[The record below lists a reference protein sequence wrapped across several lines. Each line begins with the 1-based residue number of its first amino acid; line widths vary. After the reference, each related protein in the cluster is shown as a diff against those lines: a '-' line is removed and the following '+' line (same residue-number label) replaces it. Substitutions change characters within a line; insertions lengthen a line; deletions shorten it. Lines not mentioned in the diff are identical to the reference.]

1 MDFFNILTILIVI
14 SALFGFINEK
24 FLKLPDT
31 IGLMLITILFT
42 IGVVSF
48 GRFFPDLQAFAEAL
62 VHSMDFKTVLL
73 DVMLSFLLF
82 AGAMHTSFDQLK
94 VQRYPILAFA
104 TFGVLVST
112 FLIGIVVYY
121 LLPFLGFEPSFLLCL
136 LFGALISPTDPIA
149 VLGILKKAGAPKILE
164 TKIVGESLFN
174 DGIGVVVFLTIFG
187 MTFNH
192 SGHEVG
198 LAEVGHLLL
207 TEVGGGLA
215 LGLLLGYVAYL
226 MLKAIDNYNVEVM
239 VTLAIVMGGYLLANR
254 LHFSGPLAMV
264 VAGLIVGHDTVRA
277 TTMSEITEMYVDK
290 FWEMLDVFLNAILFV
305 MIGLE
310 MIAMNWQPVY
320 VVIGLITIVIV
331 LLARYV
337 SLSLPI
343 LFFRKKLNFVPY
355 TGVIMTWGGL
365 RGGISIALAL
375 AIPGENPFR
384 DLFITITYVIV
395 IFSILVQGL
404 TVKGLVQRLQAR
416 ITEEE
421 WRQAEASD

>member
-1 MDFFNILTILIVI
+1 MDFFSILSILIVI
-14 SALFGFINEK
+14 SAIFGFINEK

-42 IGVVSF
+42 LGIVGF
-48 GRFFPDLQAFAEAL
+48 GRFFPELQLFAENL
-62 VHSMDFKTVLL
+62 VSQLDFKTVLL

-94 VQRYPILAFA
+94 IQRYPILAFA
-104 TFGVLVST
+104 TFGVIVST
-112 FLIGIVVYY
+112 FVIGVVVYY
-121 LLPFLGFEPSFLLCL
+121 LLPFMGFEPSFLLCL

-174 DGIGVVVFLTIFG
+174 DGIGVVVFLTIFS
-187 MTFNH
+187 MTFNET
-192 SGHEVG
+192 GQEVG
-198 LAEVGHLLL
+198 ISDVGHLLL
-207 TEVGGGLA
+207 MEVGGGLF
-215 LGLLLGYVAYL
+215 LGLLLGYIAYI
-226 MLKAIDNYNVEVM
+226 MLKAIDNYDVEVM
-239 VTLAIVMGGYLLANR
+239 ITLAIVMGGYLLASK

-264 VAGLIVGHDTVRA
+264 VAGLIVGHDTLRS

-310 MIAMNWQPVY
+310 MIAMDWQPIY
-320 VVIGLITIVIV
+320 IVIGIITIVIV
-331 LLARYV
+331 LLSRYI

-343 LFFRKKLNFVPY
+343 LFFRKRLNFVPY
-355 TGVIMTWGGL
+355 TGLIMTWGGL

-375 AIPGENPFR
+375 AIPSGNPYR
-384 DLFITITYVIV
+384 DLFVTITYVIV
-395 IFSILVQGL
+395 IFSILIQGL
-404 TVKGLVQRLQAR
+404 TVKGLVQRLQKR

-421 WRQAEASD
+421 WRKAETS

>member
-1 MDFFNILTILIVI
+1 MDFFSILTILIVI
-14 SALFGFINEK
+14 SAIFGFINEK

-42 IGVVSF
+42 LGIVGF
-48 GRFFPDLQAFAEAL
+48 GRFYPDLQAFAENL
-62 VHSMDFKTVLL
+62 VAQLDFKTALL

-112 FLIGIVVYY
+112 FIIGSVVY
-121 LLPFLGFEPSFLLCL
+121 LFLPFMGFEPSFLLCL

-149 VLGILKKAGAPKILE
+149 VLGILKKANAPKILE

-174 DGIGVVVFLTIFG
+174 DGVGVVVFLTIFS
-187 MTFNH
+187 MTFNQTRH
-192 SGHEVG
+192 DVG
-198 LAEVGHLLL
+198 IAEIGHLLL
-207 TEVGGGLA
+207 TEIGGGLL
-215 LGLLLGYVAYL
+215 LGLLLGYIAFL
-226 MLKAIDNYNVEVM
+226 MLKAIDNYDVEVM
-239 VTLAIVMGGYLLANR
+239 ITLAIVMGGYLLATK
-254 LHFSGPLAMV
+254 LHLSGPLAMV
-264 VAGLIVGHDTVRA
+264 VAGLMVGHDTLRSTA
-277 TTMSEITEMYVDK
+277 MSEITEMYLDK

-310 MIAMNWQPVY
+310 MIVMIWQPIY
-320 VVIGLITIVIV
+320 VVIGLIAIVIV
-331 LLARYV
+331 LLSRYV
-337 SLSLPI
+337 SLTLPI

-355 TGVIMTWGGL
+355 TGIIMTWGGL

-375 AIPGENPFR
+375 AIPADNAYR
-384 DLFITITYVIV
+384 DLFVTITYIIV

-404 TVKGLVQRLQAR
+404 TVKGLVQRLQAK
-416 ITEEE
+416 ITKEE
-421 WRQAEASD
+421 WKKAEGA

>member
-1 MDFFNILTILIVI
+1 MDFFSILSILIVI
-14 SALFGFINEK
+14 SAIFGFINEK

-42 IGVVSF
+42 LGIVGF
-48 GRFFPDLQAFAEAL
+48 GRFFPELQSFAENL
-62 VHSMDFKTVLL
+62 VSQLDFKSILL

-94 VQRYPILAFA
+94 IQRYPILAFA
-104 TFGVLVST
+104 TFGVIVST
-112 FLIGIVVYY
+112 FVIGTVVYY
-121 LLPFLGFEPSFLLCL
+121 LLPFMGFEPSFLLCL

-174 DGIGVVVFLTIFG
+174 DGIGVVVFLTIFS
-187 MTFNH
+187 MTFNE
-192 SGHEVG
+192 SGQEVG
-198 LAEVGHLLL
+198 LSEVGHLLL
-207 TEVGGGLA
+207 MEVGGGLF
-215 LGLLLGYVAYL
+215 LGLLLGYIAYI
-226 MLKAIDNYNVEVM
+226 MLKAIDNYDVEVM
-239 VTLAIVMGGYLLANR
+239 ITLAIVMGGYLLASK

-264 VAGLIVGHDTVRA
+264 VAGLIVGHDTLRS

-310 MIAMNWQPVY
+310 MIAMEWQPIY

-331 LLARYV
+331 LLSRYI

-343 LFFRKKLNFVPY
+343 LFFRKRLNFVPY
-355 TGVIMTWGGL
+355 TGLIMTWGGL

-375 AIPGENPFR
+375 AIPVDNPYR

-421 WRQAEASD
+421 WRKAESS

>member
-1 MDFFNILTILIVI
+1 MDFFSILSILIVI
-14 SALFGFINEK
+14 SAIFGFINEK

-42 IGVVSF
+42 LGIVGF
-48 GRFFPDLQAFAEAL
+48 GRFFPELQSFAENL
-62 VHSMDFKTVLL
+62 VAQLDFKTVLL

-112 FLIGIVVYY
+112 FVIGAVVYY
-121 LLPFLGFEPSFLLCL
+121 LLPFMGFEPSFLLCL

-174 DGIGVVVFLTIFG
+174 DGIGVVVFLTIFS
-187 MTFNH
+187 MTFNET
-192 SGHEVG
+192 GQEVG
-198 LAEVGHLLL
+198 LADVGHLLL
-207 TEVGGGLA
+207 MEVGGGLL
-215 LGLLLGYVAYL
+215 LGLLLGYVAYI
-226 MLKAIDNYNVEVM
+226 MLKAIDNYDVEVM
-239 VTLAIVMGGYLLANR
+239 ITLAIVMGGYLLASK

-264 VAGLIVGHDTVRA
+264 VAGLIVGHDTLRS

-310 MIAMNWQPVY
+310 MIAMEWQPIY
-320 VVIGLITIVIV
+320 VVIGIITIVIV
-331 LLARYV
+331 LLSRYI

-343 LFFRKKLNFVPY
+343 LFFRKRLNFVPY
-355 TGVIMTWGGL
+355 TGLIMTWGGL

-375 AIPGENPFR
+375 AIPSGNPYR
-384 DLFITITYVIV
+384 DLFVTITYVIV

-404 TVKGLVQRLQAR
+404 TVKGLVQRLQKR

-421 WRQAEASD
+421 WRKAESS

>member
-1 MDFFNILTILIVI
+1 MDFFNILTIIIVI

-24 FLKLPDT
+24 FIRLPDT

-42 IGVVSF
+42 LGIVSF
-48 GRFFPDLQAFAEAL
+48 GRFFPELQHFAENL
-62 VHSMDFKTVLL
+62 VAQLDFKTILL
-73 DVMLSFLLF
+73 DIMLSFLLF

-94 VQRYPILAFA
+94 IQRYPILVFA

-112 FLIGIVVYY
+112 FVIGGLVYL
-121 LLPFLGFEPSFLLCL
+121 LLPFLGFSPSFILCL

-174 DGIGVVVFLTIFG
+174 DGIGVVVFLTIYS
-187 MTFNH
+187 MAFNH
-192 SGHEVG
+192 SGESVG
-198 LAEVGHLLL
+198 LGEVGHLLL
-207 TEVGGGLA
+207 TEVGGGIA

-226 MLKAIDNYNVEVM
+226 MLKAIDNYDVEVM
-239 VTLAIVMGGYLLANR
+239 LTLAIVMGGYLLASK

-264 VAGLIVGHDTVRA
+264 VAGLIVGHDTLRA

-290 FWEMLDVFLNAILFV
+290 FWEMMDVFLNAILFV

-310 MIAMNWQPVY
+310 MIAMTWQPVY
-320 VVIGLITIVIV
+320 VVMGLISVIIV
-331 LLARYV
+331 LLARYI

-355 TGVIMTWGGL
+355 TGIIMTWGGL

-375 AIPGENPFR
+375 SIPGDNPFR
-384 DLFITITYVIV
+384 DLFLTITYVIV

-416 ITEEE
+416 ITEAE
-421 WRQAEASD
+421 WRKAEES

>member
-1 MDFFNILTILIVI
+1 MDFFSILSILIVI
-14 SALFGFINEK
+14 SAIFGFINEK

-42 IGVVSF
+42 LGIVGF
-48 GRFFPDLQAFAEAL
+48 GRFFPELQSFAENL
-62 VHSMDFKTVLL
+62 VAQLDFKTVLL

-112 FLIGIVVYY
+112 FVIGAVVYY
-121 LLPFLGFEPSFLLCL
+121 LLPFMGFEPSFLLCL

-174 DGIGVVVFLTIFG
+174 DGIGVVVFLTIFS
-187 MTFNH
+187 MTFNET
-192 SGHEVG
+192 GQEVG
-198 LAEVGHLLL
+198 LADVGHLLL
-207 TEVGGGLA
+207 MEVGGGLF
-215 LGLLLGYVAYL
+215 LGLLLGYVAYI
-226 MLKAIDNYNVEVM
+226 MLKAIDNYDVEVM
-239 VTLAIVMGGYLLANR
+239 ITLAIVMGGYLLASK

-264 VAGLIVGHDTVRA
+264 VAGLIVGHDTLRS

-310 MIAMNWQPVY
+310 MIAMEWQPIY
-320 VVIGLITIVIV
+320 VVIGIITIVIV
-331 LLARYV
+331 LLSRYI

-343 LFFRKKLNFVPY
+343 LFFRKRLNFVPY
-355 TGVIMTWGGL
+355 TGLIMTWGGL

-375 AIPGENPFR
+375 AIPSGNPYR
-384 DLFITITYVIV
+384 DLFVTITYVIV

-404 TVKGLVQRLQAR
+404 TVKGLVQRLQKR

-421 WRQAEASD
+421 WRKAESS